1 MRDHPF
7 LGIDPGLRCAQLGGP
22 GVTGWALVCGRTC
35 LDDGNL
41 RLPKRK
47 YPDIVV
53 AMEAEFTNLLKRV
66 WNRVLLEQHPLPT
79 VVVERYVYQ
88 GRARATNPAGYEVAE
103 LAGSL
108 ATRADC
114 MGFQVLRIPRNEALR
129 CFRLGKGA
137 GVPSEAQANRALE
150 AWLGI
155 RLSNQHKRDAAMA
168 AVAGQRRCR

>member
-7 LGIDPGLRCAQLGGP
+7 LGIDPGLLL
-22 GVTGWALVCGRTC
+22 TGWAVVSGRMC
-35 LDDGNL
+35 LDSGDL

-47 YPDIVV
+47 HADIVV
-53 AMEAEFTNLLKRV
+53 AMEAEFR
-66 WNRVLLEQHPLPT
+66 RLLEQIGTGMHPLPT
-79 VVVERYVYQ
+79 VVVERIVHQ
-88 GRARATNPAGYEVAE
+88 GKKRSTNPANPEVAE

-114 MGFQVLRIPRNEALR
+114 MGFTVLRIPRNEALR
-129 CFRLGKGA
+129 CFSVDRRRGLR
-137 GVPSEAQANRALE
+137 PQTSEKEANAALE
-150 AWLGI
+150 ALLGV

>member
-1 MRDHPF
+1 MRNHPF
-7 LGIDPGLRCAQLGGP
+7 LGIDAGLLL
-22 GVTGWALVCGRTC
+22 TGWAVVFGRTC
-35 LDDGNL
+35 LDSGDL

-53 AMEAEFTNLLKRV
+53 AMEAEFRK
-66 WNRVLLEQHPLPT
+66 LLEQIGTAIRPRPT

-108 ATRADC
+108 ATRADS
-114 MGFQVLRIPRNEALR
+114 MGFTVLRVTRNEALR
-129 CFRLGKGA
+129 CFSSRFR
-137 GVPSEAQANRALE
+137 VPSEKEANAALE
-150 AWLGI
+150 ALLGV

-168 AVAGQRRCR
+168 AIAGQRRCR